1 MLARNTMK
9 VANQLLTSI
18 QKDIEESRHAIA
30 RKNSM
35 TRNLEEY
42 NRELMSKLTLAH
54 VIHIILSPF
63 PLRCYIYV

>member
-1 MLARNTMK
+1 VLARNTMK

-30 RKNSM
+30 QKNSM

-54 VIHIILSPF
+54 VIHIILLPF